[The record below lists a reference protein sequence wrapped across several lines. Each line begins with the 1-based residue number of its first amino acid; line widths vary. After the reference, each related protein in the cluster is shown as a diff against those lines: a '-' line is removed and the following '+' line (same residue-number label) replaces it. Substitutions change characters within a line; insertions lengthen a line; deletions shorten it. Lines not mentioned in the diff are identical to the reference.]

1 MRCVTQHWWDDVWV
15 WACVFQ
21 DIYISI
27 YIYLFYQLPLY
38 QGIKNVCTD
47 RKTLFLCVAA
57 CTLNAAVDDTIHVAA
72 AFLQQRQQIKHSLPT
87 VPVTEIPQWRF
98 SATVQERL

>member
-1 MRCVTQHWWDDVWV
+1 MGVGVCVSRY
-15 WACVFQ
+15 
-21 DIYISI
+21 IYIN
-27 YIYLFYQLPLY
+27 IYLFILSIATLSRNQKCVHRS
-38 QGIKNVCTD
+38 KNVI
-47 RKTLFLCVAA
+47 LCVAA